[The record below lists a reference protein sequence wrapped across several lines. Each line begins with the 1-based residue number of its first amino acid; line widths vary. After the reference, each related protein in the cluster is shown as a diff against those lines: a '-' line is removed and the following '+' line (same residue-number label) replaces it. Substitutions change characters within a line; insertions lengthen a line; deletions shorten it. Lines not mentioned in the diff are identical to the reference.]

1 VSNKN
6 KITINELKNL
16 SYYNLIRFSFFCAN
30 QVKFLMKDQRSLDA
44 LKKIELFL
52 KNKITF
58 ENMNNTAAAYAAA
71 ADAYATADT
80 ATADTAAAYAAVVY
94 AAADAYAT
102 ADTAHIKLNKIKED
116 QFIFLK
122 ELKNV

>member
-1 VSNKN
+1 MSNKN

-58 ENMNNTAAAYAAA
+58 ENMNNTAAAYAA
-71 ADAYATADT
+71 
-80 ATADTAAAYAAVVY
+80 VVY